1 MVDRLRTHSMEVRG
15 KVNRLTRVKRVEG
28 KKLFITKGDDSH
40 AHKVTDDFELGAGY
54 TFRFEVADGKV
65 RYRFNGDLVP
75 FTLSSSASTCYFK
88 AGNYL

>member
-1 MVDRLRTHSMEVRG
+1 
-15 KVNRLTRVKRVEG
+15 
-28 KKLFITKGDDSH
+28 
-40 AHKVTDDFELGAGY
+40 
-54 TFRFEVADGKV
+54 VADGKV